1 MCCNWGPIVT
11 SYSFFSDVVKTCS
24 YWQKIPRFIG
34 TKCLS
39 YFKANF
45 YALDTLPSCVS
56 GLSPNVSERTI
67 FRHHMICYK
76 SIESLIETLRASWD
90 CFLKRCFKIY
100 AWRSDFKSVRI
111 WWKRKLQKLN
121 TPFTCQKHVLT
132 LYVSH
137 SFERFGYGVKTLNRC
152 LAQHK

>member
-1 MCCNWGPIVT
+1 MLSKHVH
-11 SYSFFSDVVKTCS
+11 
-24 YWQKIPRFIG
+24 IG
-34 TKCLS
+34 RKFQGSLEPS
-39 YFKANF
+39 ASLISKQIFMLLIYFQVAWVAYCQTF
-45 YALDTLPSCVS
+45 QRGQFL
-56 GLSPNVSERTI
+56 
-67 FRHHMICYK
+67 RHHMICYK

-121 TPFTCQKHVLT
+121 TPFTCQKHALT